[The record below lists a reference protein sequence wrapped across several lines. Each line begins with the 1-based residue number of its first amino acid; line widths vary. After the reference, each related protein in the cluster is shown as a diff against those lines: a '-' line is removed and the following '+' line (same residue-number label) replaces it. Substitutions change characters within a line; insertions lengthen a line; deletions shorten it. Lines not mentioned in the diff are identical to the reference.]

1 MVTHTMRKNKSLDSR
16 ANNQV
21 GHVFSFLLHRNT
33 LSRQILAFSSGGD
46 EEKRTFPLSGNNQD
60 YPEDYRDISLLLI
73 NSLRNNILKVRRAFA
88 CVCLCGIIKSG
99 GAGHVSNTAE
109 RGFVQPEVIEPPPVI
124 VFRTASDITTGCLQS
139 DEYLMNNFN
148 VNYMVAVIREETFS
162 WGAAKEVKT
171 LVNTEG
177 SLC

>member
-1 MVTHTMRKNKSLDSR
+1 M
-16 ANNQV
+16 
-21 GHVFSFLLHRNT
+21 
-33 LSRQILAFSSGGD
+33 
-46 EEKRTFPLSGNNQD
+46 
-60 YPEDYRDISLLLI
+60 
-73 NSLRNNILKVRRAFA
+73 
-88 CVCLCGIIKSG
+88 
-99 GAGHVSNTAE
+99 SNTAE

-171 LVNTEG
+171 LVNAER
-177 SLC
+177 SLCWGGGGGQTSKCSFIILQKCCRFDKFLLNKFMV